1 MLQVTDSQKI
11 MWGKHEVK
19 NKKFNKSNK
28 PDLPQVRLY
37 VNRFRSHFSRR
48 SQFTFNTFQ
57 NTLNNNSFRVHTNAE
72 YVMLGATNDTSQKKM
87 HV

>member
-1 MLQVTDSQKI
+1 MMLEATETQQI

-28 PDLPQVRLY
+28 PDIPQVRLY
-37 VNRFRSHFSRR
+37 VNRSHFSLR
-48 SQFTFNTFQ
+48 SQFNTFQ
-57 NTLNNNSFRVHTNAE
+57 NTLNNYSFRVNTNAE
-72 YVMLGATNDTSQKKM
+72 YVMLRATNDTSRKKM